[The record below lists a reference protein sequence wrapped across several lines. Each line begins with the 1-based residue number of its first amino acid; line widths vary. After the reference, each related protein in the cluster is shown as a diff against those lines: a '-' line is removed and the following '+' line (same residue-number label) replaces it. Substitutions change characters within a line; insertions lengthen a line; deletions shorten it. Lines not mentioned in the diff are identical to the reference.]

1 MSTADSKLQY
11 SQVQNFFRKFMK
23 PDRYETIFCNKFE
36 IGDLRYTEY
45 HGTLNP
51 LSKALFEMI
60 RKK

>member
-1 MSTADSKLQY
+1 
-11 SQVQNFFRKFMK
+11 MK